1 MPTLTSVF
9 VGVPQSRY
17 AALAILCAIAFVSLT
32 ILVGKEP
39 IPMSQKF
46 GFVLLIFLI
55 SLPSIAMSLFQL
67 TCLVTG
73 AGFRNQRWWCSLYAW
88 LITAMI
94 VFYAVLL
101 IVAGIMSLTAP
112 NVVTE
117 SKPVDVNEANKAVE
131 RFFAEHEKEQKEAE
145 SSNGVMIPPEGWTDE
160 QSSNPMTQTST
171 QPSPFKVRGGHDE
184 HAPFGGM
191 VSPADKGLSKL
202 PMAAKGASYGSPL
215 MEGFISVDSTME
227 DEDDEQAPEGFI
239 AMSSASRSSSSRKK
253 K

>member
-101 IVAGIMSLTAP
+101 IVAGVMSLTAP
-112 NVVTE
+112 KVVAE
-117 SKPVDVNEANKAVE
+117 SKPVDIHEANKAVE
-131 RFFAEHEKEQKEAE
+131 RFFAEQEKEGSSDGKE
-145 SSNGVMIPPEGWTDE
+145 VMKPPEGWTA
-160 QSSNPMTQTST
+160 QQPPQP
-171 QPSPFKVRGGHDE
+171 PSPFAVRGGHDE
-184 HAPFGGM
+184 QAPFGGM
-191 VSPADKGLSKL
+191 VAPADKGLSKL
-202 PMAAKGASYGSPL
+202 PMAATGSASGSPL
-215 MEGFISVDSTME
+215 LEGFMVPEATKEEKKQQDPTV
-227 DEDDEQAPEGFI
+227 EGFYD
-239 AMSSASRSSSSRKK
+239 SASSYKK
-253 K
+253 GW